1 MGGERGSENREGV
14 VVGAKCMWS
23 GKMCRVYEGE
33 SVIPSR
39 AGSEDGR
46 AWREQGS
53 EKASERGIT
62 SGGA

>member
-1 MGGERGSENREGV
+1 
-14 VVGAKCMWS
+14 MWS
-23 GKMCRVYEGE
+23 GKMCRVYEGG